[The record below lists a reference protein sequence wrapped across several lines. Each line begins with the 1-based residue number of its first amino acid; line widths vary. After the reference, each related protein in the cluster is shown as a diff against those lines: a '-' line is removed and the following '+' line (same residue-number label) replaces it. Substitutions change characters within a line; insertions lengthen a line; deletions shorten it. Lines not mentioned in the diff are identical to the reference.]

1 MPTFRLRALLASAAA
16 FSGLCFPAAAS
27 AVQDEVLEPETAR
40 YESVPAAGTTT
51 ATATTAATVTA
62 KTSTAAA
69 PVSPA
74 VVSEAVAD
82 DKLAV
87 LSLLNNDFIQG
98 ERLRYKAEMKSF
110 YQADGQKML
119 WIDGDHYSKSAE
131 NLIDLIAAARSHGF
145 NPANYHAK
153 VLSGLKDK
161 TFSDPR
167 LAAESEILLTD
178 AAVRF
183 GDDLSGMRVNPKDI
197 EEDVNS
203 WSRGISPQA
212 LLKALASSRDPDKMI
227 AHLAPQDDIYKALQA
242 ELKSILEQIAA
253 NQDAGK
259 PEERIK
265 LSGGVLR
272 PGKRSSVVPL
282 LRAKLG
288 VEAPAAD
295 ADLYDD
301 ALKAAVMAFQK
312 DHGLKDDGLVGP
324 RTAIAL
330 NDGLKER
337 LIKVL
342 ANLERRRW
350 VRHPLPERFVE
361 VNIPAM
367 QLWAVE
373 SGKTAFTMP
382 VIVGRKKRH
391 TTSFVD
397 EIVGVRFNPSWY
409 VPDTIKKEDYLPE
422 LQKNP
427 QALAEKGIAFRV
439 WDADSQAMVNV
450 LPEDIDWSK
459 VTQGDLKSIQM
470 VQGPGEHNALGKIR
484 VLMPNQYDIYLHD
497 TNTPELFA
505 KDDRALS
512 SGCVRLSEPRRIAE
526 FVLGSNKGWSNDRL
540 EAYLK
545 KDKTLEIRAEQK
557 LPVYLYYF
565 TIWGQDRDSGKLIF
579 GNDIYG
585 LDAILV
591 NRLKSNGQVDFP
603 LI

>member
-1 MPTFRLRALLASAAA
+1 MPISKVRTFIVSAAA
-16 FSGLCFPAAAS
+16 FSGLCFPSLAS
-27 AVQDEVLEPETAR
+27 SIQDEVLEPRTAR
-40 YESVPAAGTTT
+40 YEENIKGASASPDL
-51 ATATTAATVTA
+51 
-62 KTSTAAA
+62 
-69 PVSPA
+69 SPA
-74 VVSEAVAD
+74 PSTTSSPLPSSASAPMPSSAVVGD
-82 DKLAV
+82 DKAV
-87 LSLLNNDFIQG
+87 LLSLLNNDFISG
-98 ERLRYKAEMKSF
+98 ERLQFKADMKTF
-110 YQADGQKML
+110 YQADGQGML
-119 WIDGDHYSKSAE
+119 WLDGDHYSDKARKV
-131 NLIDLIAAARSHGF
+131 IDLIASSRLHGL
-145 NPANYHAK
+145 NPANYHSK
-153 VLSGLKDK
+153 VLEGIKDK
-161 TFSDPR
+161 EFADAR
-167 LAAESEILLTD
+167 LLAEAEIVLTD
-178 AAVRF
+178 AAVHL

-197 EEDVNS
+197 GEDPTS
-203 WSRGISPQA
+203 WSRGVSSPS
-212 LLKALASSRDPDKMI
+212 LLKALANSNDPDKML
-227 AHLAPQDDIYKALQA
+227 AHLAPKDDVYKALQA
-242 ELKSILEQIAA
+242 ELKSILEQIEADK
-253 NQDAGK
+253 DAGK
-259 PEERIK
+259 PAARVS
-265 LSGGVLR
+265 LAGGVIR
-272 PGKRSSVVPL
+272 PGQRSAMVPV
-282 LRAKLG
+282 LREKLG
-288 VEAPAAD
+288 TELAAGAAAD
-295 ADLYDD
+295 HYDE
-301 ALKAAVMAFQK
+301 ALVQAVKTFQK
-312 DHGLKDDGLVGP
+312 NHGLKDDGIVGP

-350 VRHPLPERFVE
+350 VRHPLPDRYVE
-361 VNIPAM
+361 VNVPAM

-373 SGKTAFTMP
+373 SGETSFTMP

-439 WDADSQAMVNV
+439 WDADTQSMVNV

-459 VTQGDLKSIQM
+459 VTQAGLKSIQM

-497 TNTPELFA
+497 TNTPALFA

-526 FVLGSNKGWSNDRL
+526 FVLGANKGWSSERL
-540 EAYLK
+540 ETYLK

-557 LPVYLYYF
+557 LPVYIFYF
-565 TIWGQDRDSGKLIF
+565 TIWGEGRDTGKLIF

-585 LDAILV
+585 LDADLV
-591 NRLKSNGQVDFP
+591 RALKSKGQVDFP